1 MRQPQKVVYSLPLA
15 AAAVLAFVFMLAV
28 PAPLARAQEATPVV
42 IGDPT
47 PTFRVVH
54 AAPDAPAVTVL
65 VDGQP
70 VAENLSFDSVT
81 AYIDV
86 PAGDHHLQVVPANS
100 DAPIIDQTVTL
111 NGWTSSI
118 LAVVGDVANLQLLQQ
133 AVDVSETEPGQSRV
147 RLLNADQHNVN
158 LGLGIAGSQDTVV
171 GATGFPGA
179 SDYVVFTPGTYDLEV
194 RNMDSSEIVTSS
206 PGFTVEDGMVYD
218 LMALGASD
226 GGQAS
231 LLALTTPVAIPCS
244 QTLGMGQPADSC
256 LRVIHAAPD
265 TAPVDVYVGES
276 TIVKGLEFGDASEF
290 TVSPSGEQQLRVVPA
305 GQTVDQAVIDITQGL
320 TPGAAGEVLITGLAD
335 DLQATIMGVDLRAL
349 PANQARVRVVHASPD
364 LDAINVTAADGQ
376 TPFTGIDFRYASGY
390 VVFNAG
396 TSTFQVRIT
405 GSKPVL
411 LEAADVPLKAGHV
424 YDIVAIG
431 QLEEGTL
438 QLVVYD
444 ANAGTLEGAG
454 ATPIAGTPASAASAA
469 TPSATTT
476 PVVAVESTPVF
487 GEAGEPTAEATSG
500 P

>member
-1 MRQPQKVVYSLPLA
+1 MWQPQKVLHSLPLA
-15 AAAVLAFVFMLAV
+15 AAAVLAFVLMFAIS
-28 PAPLARAQEATPVV
+28 APLAFAQEATPLV
-42 IGDPT
+42 IGDPN

-54 AAPDAPAVTVL
+54 ASPDAPAITVL

-70 VAENLSFDSVT
+70 VAENLAFGSVT
-81 AYIDV
+81 AYVDV
-86 PAGDHHLQVVPANS
+86 PAGDHHVQVVPADS
-100 DAPIIDQTVTL
+100 DAPSIDQTVTL

-118 LAVVGDVANLQLLQQ
+118 LAVVGDVANMQFLQQ

-147 RLLNADQHNVN
+147 RLLNADQQNVN
-158 LGLGIAGSQDTVV
+158 LGLGIAGSQDTLV
-171 GATGFPGA
+171 GGTGFPNA
-179 SDYVVFTPGTYDLEV
+179 SDYVAITPGTYDLEV
-194 RNMDSSEIVTSS
+194 RNTDSSEIVTSS

-265 TAPVDVYVGES
+265 TAPVDIYIGES
-276 TIVKGLEFGDASEF
+276 PIVKGLEFGGASEF

-305 GQTVDQAVIDITQGL
+305 GQPVDQAVIDMTEGL
-320 TPGAAGEVLITGLAD
+320 TPGAAGQVLITGLAD
-335 DLQATIMGVDLRAL
+335 DLQAAIMGVDLRAL

-390 VVFNAG
+390 VVFHAG
-396 TSTFQVRIT
+396 ASTFQVRIT
-405 GSKPVL
+405 GSEPLL
-411 LEAADVPLKAGHV
+411 LEAADIPLKAGFV

-431 QLEEGTL
+431 KREDGTL
-438 QLVVYD
+438 KLVVYE
-444 ANAGTLEGAG
+444 ANAGTLQGAG
-454 ATPIAGTPASAASAA
+454 ATPIAGTPASAAAGATPAAAA
-469 TPSATTT
+469 TP
-476 PVVAVESTPVF
+476 VME
-487 GEAGEPTAEATSG
+487 EAGDAMPAATPTA
-500 P
+500 